1 MFCHKKLQNND
12 TCHLKKLN
20 VVISQH
26 CIWIIHHEKYFQHYL
41 LLLSLSFPALSGIT
55 DWCCWC
61 INYNEGLAGPH
72 ILQSSQKPGRGPNR
86 FLMSTK
92 FHSKNQGRS
101 ISTNNY
107 SARDS
112 ARMIGWEIMSQP
124 IKSNI
129 DYCPTESWG
138 WSLSLFHMITYILKQ
153 HFITQ

>member
-1 MFCHKKLQNND
+1 MELD
-12 TCHLKKLN
+12 TCHLRKIKSCHFSTLHLNYSPWEIFPTSSFIIIIIFSGFDRYDRLVLLMYKLQWRSGRPPYSS
-20 VVISQH
+20 VI
-26 CIWIIHHEKYFQHYL
+26 
-41 LLLSLSFPALSGIT
+41 P
-55 DWCCWC
+55 
-61 INYNEGLAGPH
+61 
-72 ILQSSQKPGRGPNR
+72 KPGRGPNR

-129 DYCPTESWG
+129 DYCLTESWG

-153 HFITQ
+153 HNITQ